1 VGRPRGEAV
10 TLPRRTL
17 DAALAAAAVAV
28 ALLTL
33 VPAGQ
38 GWTWGA
44 PLSEARWY
52 LSSLDSPTAMVQL
65 TGNLLLLVPLAVL
78 AVLRWPALATP
89 GRLAAAAMAGGAGIE
104 LLQWLLPLG
113 RVVSPLDA
121 LLNATGALLAGLV
134 VAQIG
139 HEPAGSSRAAR

>member
-1 VGRPRGEAV
+1 V
-10 TLPRRTL
+10 
-17 DAALAAAAVAV
+17 AAVAV

-33 VPAGQ
+33 LPDGS
-38 GWTWGA
+38 GWAWGA

-52 LSSLDSPTAMVQL
+52 LSSTDSPTAMLQL
-65 TGNLLLLVPLAVL
+65 TGNLVLLVPSAVL
-78 AVLRWPALATP
+78 AVLRWPELATP
-89 GRLAAAAMAGGAGIE
+89 GRLAAAAMAAGAGIE

-121 LLNATGALLAGLV
+121 LLNATGALVAGLV

-139 HEPAGSSRAAR
+139 HEAARRTRAGAVR

>member
-1 VGRPRGEAV
+1 M

-17 DAALAAAAVAV
+17 DAALAVAAVAV

-33 VPAGQ
+33 VPAGH

-78 AVLRWPALATP
+78 AVLRWPALAAP

-134 VAQIG
+134 VAQFG
-139 HEPAGSSRAAR
+139 HEPARSTRAAR